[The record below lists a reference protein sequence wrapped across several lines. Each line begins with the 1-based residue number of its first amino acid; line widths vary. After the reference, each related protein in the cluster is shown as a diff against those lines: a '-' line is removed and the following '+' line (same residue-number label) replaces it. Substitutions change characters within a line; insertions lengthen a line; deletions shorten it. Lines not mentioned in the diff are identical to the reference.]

1 MKRYINSLAVLL
13 LACFIG
19 TSCTDEDA
27 VNGKSKYESGIP
39 VSLSLSFKPDV
50 PDVVTRAGENMDDYK
65 DDVYDITIFAFA
77 ENGKVNGIQ
86 TYQNENGEK
95 LGTKSGTV
103 TNFSTLSG
111 VNYIYAVA
119 NAQTYY
125 YQGLI
130 DQLKG
135 CKDRSDFLTQVAT
148 LQQKSIDLV
157 DGRFLMSG
165 VFGPKNI
172 GTETVDLE
180 ASKVDIA
187 PEVTK
192 LSGEIKLSRVASSIT
207 FNIKV
212 GENSDCTAFTP
223 KSWKVV
229 DVPAVS
235 YLFDQGHDYIGKAG
249 EEGKYYFDSDSAL
262 FNQNQTSITFY
273 MTENRKNA
281 AKVDSYLDRM
291 KERPGRA
298 TYLQLTGVYSG
309 KANKYDESGKKV
321 TDDKVTSEAY
331 VTYYIPLGSA
341 TNLTSVTNLGNY
353 ETKRNTQ
360 YIYNVFVNG
369 VKDIVVEV
377 IEEKETSVAGGDVIY
392 RSDDGA
398 SYKLLDA
405 HYEARVL
412 TFKLSDITNKVKLI
426 YGIKTPYTNGYQYD
440 DDATDIDWVKFLVH
454 TDGKE
459 KIKDYPGEDSKDLW
473 TVKELMNKMIDAKS
487 AGDEQTLFNVTQD
500 KDKLLYVTAFIDE
513 YYYNDKDWRTFVN
526 KPNREMLLLCTTKNG
541 FDSSV
546 TDATFVLSQ
555 RSIQTYYTL
564 DEKAGDIIAVGL
576 EWANETPIRDND
588 ETIGY
593 TSSSNQNGRANMLSN
608 LKGKS
613 WSEVPTMTKDYLVSN
628 TDDKEHFETGG
639 IKPGMDNL
647 SPFTA
652 CMSRNRSSDGKKTIK
667 DSDVKWFLPSI
678 EQYQYMVLGQSGYDQ
693 GAYLYPSGRDKSKE
707 ENRLH
712 YYSSSRYN
720 DQNQRNILW
729 AEEGMS
735 TSVNDEYNAGYRGRR
750 HTVRCIRYL
759 GKLDKNTSETP
770 LVESIANGYTE
781 KGGYYG
787 QSESFT
793 VLKMS
798 LLNDNS
804 IRKAKT
810 SSSLTK
816 HNELEG
822 NNEPYITFAVRNRDD
837 ECPSGWR
844 KPNQREMSLM
854 YSKLRIGVNSTDN
867 YRYITNTD
875 FSGSDPKKGVRM
887 FILSVGGMGV
897 GYTNASIDHVRCVRD
912 VDLK

>member
-50 PDVVTRAGENMDDYK
+50 PDVVTKAGENMDDYK

-291 KERPGRA
+291 KERPERA

-309 KANKYDESGKKV
+309 KANKYDENNKKV

-377 IEEKETSVAGGDVIY
+377 IEGKETSVAGGDVIY

-426 YGIKTPYTNGYQYD
+426 YGVKTPYTNGYQYD
-440 DDATDIDWVKFLVH
+440 KDAKDIDWVKFLVH

-459 KIKDYPGEDSKDLW
+459 SIKDYPGDNSKEFL
-473 TVKELMNKMIDAKS
+473 TVEELMNKMIEAKS
-487 AGDEQTLFNVTQD
+487 AGKEQTLFNVS
-500 KDKLLYVTAFIDE
+500 KGEDKLLYVTAFIDE
-513 YYYNDKDWRTFVN
+513 YYYENKDWKTFVN

-564 DEKAGDIIAVGL
+564 DEKAGNIIAVGL
-576 EWANETPIRDND
+576 EWANETPIRNNA
-588 ETIGY
+588 EGIGA
-593 TSSSNQNGRANMLSN
+593 TSSKNQNGRANMLSN
-608 LKGKS
+608 LSGKS
-613 WSEVPTMTKDYLVSN
+613 WSNVPTMTKDYLVSN
-628 TDDKEHFETGG
+628 TDDNDHFTNGG
-639 IKPGMDNL
+639 ITLGMANL

-652 CMSRNRSSDGKKTIK
+652 CMSRNRSSDGKNKI
-667 DSDVKWFLPSI
+667 DESDVKWFLPSI

-712 YYSSSRYN
+712 FYSSSVN
-720 DQNQRNILW
+720 TDGRNILW

-735 TSVNDEYNAGYRGRR
+735 TSTNDEYPKDPSNYWQRR
-750 HTVRCIRYL
+750 HSIRCIRYL
-759 GKLDKNTSETP
+759 GKLEGSET
-770 LVESIANGYTE
+770 SIVKKDTYRENNVSYDVVRTT
-781 KGGYYG
+781 Y
-787 QSESFT
+787 
-793 VLKMS
+793 
-798 LLNDNS
+798 LNNNS
-804 IRKAKT
+804 IRGSKN

-816 HNELEG
+816 HNELEE
-822 NNEPYITFAVRNRDD
+822 NNKPYEAFAIAKGDIEYNNSCLR
-837 ECPSGWR
+837 GWR
-844 KPNQREMSLM
+844 IPNQREMSLM
-854 YSKLRIGVNSTDN
+854 YSLYGIGANDASK
-867 YRYITNTD
+867 RYITSTE
-875 FSGSDPKKGVRM
+875 FSGFPSRM
-887 FILSVGGMGV
+887 FILSKGGMGV
-897 GYTNASIDHVRCVRD
+897 GYISDIPHGMRNYIRCVRD
-912 VDLK
+912 VD

>member
-50 PDVVTRAGENMDDYK
+50 PDVVTRAGENMDSYK

-130 DQLKG
+130 DQLKD

-165 VFGPKNI
+165 VFGPKNT
-172 GTETVDLE
+172 GTETVDLD

-187 PEVTK
+187 PEATK

-229 DVPAVS
+229 DVPAAS
-235 YLFDQGHDYIGKAG
+235 YLFDQGSDYIGKAA

-291 KERPGRA
+291 KERPERA

-309 KANKYDESGKKV
+309 KANKYDENGKKV

-341 TNLTSVTNLGNY
+341 TNLNSVTNLGNY

-377 IEEKETSVAGGDVIY
+377 IEGKETSVAGGDVIY

-426 YGIKTPYTNGYQYD
+426 YGVKTPYTNGYQYD
-440 DDATDIDWVKFLVH
+440 KDAKDIDWVKFLVH

-459 KIKDYPGEDSKDLW
+459 SIKDYPGDNSKEFL
-473 TVKELMNKMIDAKS
+473 TVEELMNKMIEAKS
-487 AGDEQTLFNVTQD
+487 AGKEQTLFNVS
-500 KDKLLYVTAFIDE
+500 KGEDKLLYVTAFIDE
-513 YYYNDKDWRTFVN
+513 YYYENKDWKTFVN

-564 DEKAGDIIAVGL
+564 DEKAGNIIAVGL
-576 EWANETPIRDND
+576 EWANETPIRNNANG
-588 ETIGY
+588 IGA
-593 TSSSNQNGRANMLSN
+593 TFSKNQNGRANMLSN
-608 LKGKS
+608 LNGKS
-613 WSEVPTMTKDYLVSN
+613 WSDVPTMTKDYLVSN
-628 TDDKEHFETGG
+628 TDDNDHFTNGG
-639 IKPGMDNL
+639 IKPGMADL

-652 CMSRNRSSDGKKTIK
+652 CMSRNRSSDGKNKI
-667 DSDVKWFLPSI
+667 DESDVKWFLPSI

-712 YYSSSRYN
+712 FYSSSVN
-720 DQNQRNILW
+720 TDDRNILW

-735 TSVNDEYNAGYRGRR
+735 TSTNAEYSGTDYNKRR
-750 HTVRCIRYL
+750 HSIRCIRYL
-759 GKLDKNTSETP
+759 GKLEGSET
-770 LVESIANGYTE
+770 SIVKKDTYRENNVSYDVVRTT
-781 KGGYYG
+781 Y
-787 QSESFT
+787 
-793 VLKMS
+793 
-798 LLNDNS
+798 LNNNS
-804 IRKAKT
+804 IRGSKN

-816 HNELEG
+816 HNELEENNKPYEAFAIAKGDIG
-822 NNEPYITFAVRNRDD
+822 NNT
-837 ECPSGWR
+837 CPRGWR
-844 KPNQREMSLM
+844 IPNQREMSLM
-854 YSKLRIGVNSTDN
+854 YSLYGIGANDASR
-867 YRYITNTD
+867 RYITSTE
-875 FSGSDPKKGVRM
+875 FSGYPDRR
-887 FILSVGGMGV
+887 FILSKGGMGV
-897 GYTNASIDHVRCVRD
+897 GYISDIPNGMGNYIRCVRD
-912 VDLK
+912 VD

>member
-50 PDVVTRAGENMDDYK
+50 PDVVTRAGESMDDYK

-95 LGTKSGTV
+95 LGAKSGTV

-165 VFGPKNI
+165 VFGSKST
-172 GTETVDLE
+172 GTETVELE

-187 PEVTK
+187 PEATK

-281 AKVDSYLDRM
+281 TKVDSYLDRM

-412 TFKLSDITNKVKLI
+412 TFKLSDITNKVRLV
-426 YGIKTPYTNGYQYD
+426 YGVKTPYTNGYQYD
-440 DDATDIDWVKFLVH
+440 KDAKDINWVKFLVH
-454 TDGKE
+454 TDGE
-459 KIKDYPGEDSKDLW
+459 KSIKNYPGDNSKEFL
-473 TVKELMNKMIDAKS
+473 TVEELMNKMIEAKS
-487 AGDEQTLFNVTQD
+487 AGDKQTLFNVTQG

-513 YYYNDKDWRTFVN
+513 YYYENKDWKTFVN

-564 DEKAGDIIAVGL
+564 DEKAGNIIAVGL
-576 EWANETPIRDND
+576 EWANETPIRNNA
-588 ETIGY
+588 EGIGA
-593 TSSSNQNGRANMLSN
+593 TSSKNQNGRANMLSN
-608 LKGKS
+608 LSGKS
-613 WSEVPTMTKDYLVSN
+613 WSNVPTMTKDYLVSN
-628 TDDKEHFETGG
+628 TDDNDHFTNGG
-639 IKPGMDNL
+639 IKPGMADL

-652 CMSRNRSSDGKKTIK
+652 CMSRNRSSDGKNKI
-667 DSDVKWFLPSI
+667 DESDVKWFLPSI

-712 YYSSSRYN
+712 FYSSSVN
-720 DQNQRNILW
+720 TDGRNILW

-735 TSVNDEYNAGYRGRR
+735 TSTNAEYSGTDYNKKR
-750 HTVRCIRYL
+750 HSIRCIRYL
-759 GKLDKNTSETP
+759 GKLEGGETSVVNKSTYRENNVSYDVVKIT
-770 LVESIANGYTE
+770 Y
-781 KGGYYG
+781 
-787 QSESFT
+787 
-793 VLKMS
+793 
-798 LLNDNS
+798 LNNNS
-804 IRKAKT
+804 IRGSKN

-816 HNELEG
+816 HNELEE
-822 NNEPYITFAVRNRDD
+822 NNKPYEAFAIMTYDIGYNSS
-837 ECPSGWR
+837 CPGGWR
-844 KPNQREMSLM
+844 IPNQREMSLM
-854 YSKLRIGVNSTDN
+854 YSLYGIGANDASK
-867 YRYITNTD
+867 RYITSTE
-875 FSGSDPKKGVRM
+875 FSGNPARR
-887 FILSVGGMGV
+887 FILSKGGMGV
-897 GYTNASIDHVRCVRD
+897 GYISEPGMSNFIRCVRD
-912 VDLK
+912 VD

>member
-50 PDVVTRAGENMDDYK
+50 PDVVTRAGENMDSYK

-130 DQLKG
+130 DQLKD

-165 VFGPKNI
+165 VFGPKNT

-187 PEVTK
+187 PEATK

-229 DVPAVS
+229 DVPAAS
-235 YLFDQGHDYIGKAG
+235 YLFDQGSDYIGKAG

-291 KERPGRA
+291 KERPERA
-298 TYLQLTGVYSG
+298 TYLLLTGVYSG
-309 KANKYDESGKKV
+309 KANKYDENGKKV

-341 TNLTSVTNLGNY
+341 TNLNSVTNLGNY

-377 IEEKETSVAGGDVIY
+377 IEGKETSVAGGDVIY

-426 YGIKTPYTNGYQYD
+426 YGVKTPYTNGYQYD
-440 DDATDIDWVKFLVH
+440 KDAKDINWVKFLVH
-454 TDGKE
+454 TDGE
-459 KIKDYPGEDSKDLW
+459 KSIKDYPGDNSKEFL
-473 TVKELMNKMIDAKS
+473 TVEELMNKMIEAKS
-487 AGDEQTLFNVTQD
+487 AGDKQTLFNVTQGE
-500 KDKLLYVTAFIDE
+500 DKLLYVTAFIDE
-513 YYYNDKDWRTFVN
+513 YYYENKDWKTFVN

-564 DEKAGDIIAVGL
+564 DEKAGNIIAVGL
-576 EWANETPIRDND
+576 EWANETPVRNGQSG
-588 ETIGY
+588 EGGTN
-593 TSSSNQNGRANMLSN
+593 TSSDGRANMISDLQGMKWN
-608 LKGKS
+608 K
-613 WSEVPTMTKDYLVSN
+613 VPTLTKSYLVSN
-628 TDDKEHFETGG
+628 TDDEEHFGTSGTL
-639 IKPGMDNL
+639 D
-647 SPFTA
+647 PFTA
-652 CMSRNRSSDGKKTIK
+652 CMSRNRNSSGANEIK
-667 DSDVKWFLPSI
+667 SEDIKWFLPSI
-678 EQYQYMVLGQSGYDQ
+678 EQCQYMVLGQSGYDQ
-693 GAYLYPSGRDKSKE
+693 GAYLYPSGRAKSD
-707 ENRLH
+707 RLH
-712 YYSSSRYN
+712 FFANSKTSTG
-720 DQNQRNILW
+720 RNILW

-735 TSVNDEYNAGYRGRR
+735 TSTDAEYGRPDYLNSR
-750 HTVRCIRYL
+750 HSIRCIRYL
-759 GKLDKNTSETP
+759 GKVEGPETP
-770 LVESIANGYTE
+770 LVEKVKSGYLST
-781 KGGYYG
+781 Y
-787 QSESFT
+787 T

-798 LLNDNS
+798 NLNKNS
-804 IRKAKT
+804 IRRSKA
-810 SSSLTK
+810 SGELAE
-816 HNELEG
+816 HNELQE
-822 NNEPYITFAVRNRDD
+822 NNKPYAAFAVQNYDTN
-837 ECPSGWR
+837 CPSGWR

-854 YSKLRIGVNSTDN
+854 FTLLGIGSVSNS
-867 YRYITNTD
+867 YRYITSTKFSENT
-875 FSGSDPKKGVRM
+875 GQM
-887 FILSVGGMGV
+887 FILSVGGMGLGFISDV
-897 GYTNASIDHVRCVRD
+897 PQGMENHIRCVRD
-912 VDLK
+912 VD

>member
-50 PDVVTRAGENMDDYK
+50 PDVVTRAGESMDDYK

-157 DGRFLMSG
+157 DGHFLMSG

-229 DVPAVS
+229 DVPAAS
-235 YLFDQGHDYIGKAG
+235 YLFDQGSDYIGKAG

-291 KERPGRA
+291 KERPERA

-309 KANKYDESGKKV
+309 KANKYDENGKKV

-377 IEEKETSVAGGDVIY
+377 IEGKETSVAGGDVIY

-426 YGIKTPYTNGYQYD
+426 YGVKTPYTNGYQYD
-440 DDATDIDWVKFLVH
+440 KDAKDIDWVKFLVH

-459 KIKDYPGEDSKDLW
+459 SIKDYPGDNSKEFL
-473 TVKELMNKMIDAKS
+473 TVEELMNKMIEAKS
-487 AGDEQTLFNVTQD
+487 AGKEQTLFNVS
-500 KDKLLYVTAFIDE
+500 KGEDKLLYVTAFIDE
-513 YYYNDKDWRTFVN
+513 YYYENKDWKTFVN

-564 DEKAGDIIAVGL
+564 DEKAGNIIAVGL
-576 EWANETPIRDND
+576 EWANETPIRNNA
-588 ETIGY
+588 EGIGA
-593 TSSSNQNGRANMLSN
+593 TSSKNQNGRANMLSN
-608 LKGKS
+608 LSGKS
-613 WSEVPTMTKDYLVSN
+613 WSNVPTMTKDYLVSN
-628 TDDKEHFETGG
+628 TDDNDHFTNGG
-639 IKPGMDNL
+639 ITLGMANL

-652 CMSRNRSSDGKKTIK
+652 CMSRNRSSDGKNKI
-667 DSDVKWFLPSI
+667 DESDVKWFLPSI

-712 YYSSSRYN
+712 FYSSSVN
-720 DQNQRNILW
+720 TDGRNILW

-735 TSVNDEYNAGYRGRR
+735 TSTNAEYSGTDYNKKR
-750 HTVRCIRYL
+750 HSIRCIRYL
-759 GKLDKNTSETP
+759 GKLEGGETSVVNKSTYRENNVSYDVVKIT
-770 LVESIANGYTE
+770 Y
-781 KGGYYG
+781 
-787 QSESFT
+787 
-793 VLKMS
+793 
-798 LLNDNS
+798 LNNNS
-804 IRKAKT
+804 IRGSKN

-816 HNELEG
+816 HNELEE
-822 NNEPYITFAVRNRDD
+822 NNKPYEAFAIMTYDIGYNSS
-837 ECPSGWR
+837 CPGGWR
-844 KPNQREMSLM
+844 IPNQREMSLM
-854 YSKLRIGVNSTDN
+854 YSLYGIGANDASK
-867 YRYITNTD
+867 RYITSTE
-875 FSGSDPKKGVRM
+875 FSGNPARR
-887 FILSVGGMGV
+887 FILSKGGMGV
-897 GYTNASIDHVRCVRD
+897 GYISEPGMSNFIRCVRD
-912 VDLK
+912 VD